1 MKILISI
8 ILNLF
13 FTLNL
18 FAAELKW
25 EASGHFS
32 YEKVM
37 VISENKQVI
46 YFSNKGVGKT
56 DLGFNTSVECRGHLI
71 YENNKEADGSFFMC
85 EQIDMDGEKFFSQ
98 FFTTRAEKDMGVQ
111 SFKIISGSGR
121 WSELVGQKCIGAW
134 SQITPFKKG
143 FQDATFIWNGKC
155 EVPDKTLERIKSYKK
170 STNN

>member
-46 YFSNKGVGKT
+46 YFSNKGVGK
-56 DLGFNTSVECRGHLI
+56 
-71 YENNKEADGSFFMC
+71 
-85 EQIDMDGEKFFSQ
+85 
-98 FFTTRAEKDMGVQ
+98 
-111 SFKIISGSGR
+111 
-121 WSELVGQKCIGAW
+121 
-134 SQITPFKKG
+134 
-143 FQDATFIWNGKC
+143 
-155 EVPDKTLERIKSYKK
+155 RI
-170 STNN
+170 